1 MNTQKKV
8 GICACYG
15 TKNYG
20 SMLQAFA
27 TQEAVRK
34 LGYTAEFIRY
44 KKKKTLPSVLKQL
57 PRLLNSNLMFD
68 KWMAMKKKLLLEM
81 HPSVKVQDRMRNE
94 NFARFGQQY
103 YRDFSE
109 EYYGFEDLK
118 KSAAKYETV
127 LVGSDQLWTP
137 GGLPTNFY
145 NLMFVPDEVN
155 KVSYATSFGVS
166 NIPWYQKGRT
176 SQYLKRIHY
185 LSVRELR
192 GAEIVGQLTGRK
204 AQVVADPTLLLT
216 AQEWSEAVPA
226 REVIDQPYIFCYF
239 LGENEAHREIA
250 EKLSRETGLQIVT
263 TPFLDSFVKR
273 DMFFG
278 DEQHF
283 DIGPDDFVNLIRNA
297 KYVLTDSFHGTV
309 FSILHHKQFLTF
321 SRFASGTQ
329 SRNSRIDSILYLT
342 GLDKRR
348 YKQNVLLEVQ
358 DTIDYTVVDEK
369 LADLRKESYDFLV
382 AALSRKEQKQ

>member
-1 MNTQKKV
+1 MSTKKQV

-15 TKNYG
+15 TRNYG

-27 TQEAVRK
+27 TQEAVHK

-44 KKKKTLPSVLKQL
+44 KKKKTIPSIIKQL
-57 PRLLNSNLMFD
+57 PRFLNSNLIFD
-68 KWMAMKKKLLLEM
+68 KWMALKKKLLLEM
-81 HPSVKVQDRMRNE
+81 HPSVKEQDRKRNE
-94 NFARFGQQY
+94 IFARFGQQY

-109 EYYGFEDLK
+109 EYYGFEALK
-118 KSAAKYETV
+118 KGATNYETV

-145 NLMFVPDEVN
+145 NLMFVPEDVN

-166 NIPWYQKGRT
+166 NIPWYQETRT
-176 SQYLKRIHY
+176 RRYLSRINY

-192 GAEIVGQLTGRK
+192 GAEIIAELTQRQ

-216 AQEWSEAVPA
+216 ASEWETRIPA
-226 REVIDQPYIFCYF
+226 KKIVERPYIFCYF
-239 LGENEAHREIA
+239 LGENGAHREVA
-250 EKLSRETGLQIVT
+250 LELSKKMGLPIVT
-263 TPFLDSFVKR
+263 TPALDSFVKG
-273 DMFFG
+273 DMSFG
-278 DEQHF
+278 DERRY

-309 FSILHHKQFLTF
+309 FSILHHKQFMTF

-329 SRNSRIDSILYLT
+329 SRNSRIDSILRLA
-342 GLDKRR
+342 GLEERR
-348 YKQNVLLEVQ
+348 YAQ
-358 DTIDYTVVDEK
+358 DAYGQIQKPIDYVSVDEK
-369 LADLRKESYDFLV
+369 IEGLRKESYDFLTR
-382 AALSRKEQKQ
+382 ALSKT